1 MHQKTDF
8 DGARDY
14 ILDLLRN
21 KLDSNLYYHN
31 ADHTTDV
38 YQACLRL
45 IELEGIGDAD
55 KLLIETAALYHDAG
69 MLLEYDNH
77 EEKSVE
83 IIREVLPRFGYDAE
97 QIERIGRMILCTKL
111 PQDACCLNSKILCD
125 ADMDYLG
132 RNDFFMIAHRLRY
145 EWEVMNNYIG
155 LLEWYEFQLKFLQQ
169 HHFYTESARKLREE
183 GMHKNIIELK
193 RLLGKSDL

>member
-1 MHQKTDF
+1 MDQKADLE
-8 DGARDY
+8 GARRY
-14 ILDLLRN
+14 ILDRLKS

-31 ADHTTDV
+31 TDHTLDV

-55 KLLIETAALYHDAG
+55 KLLVETAALYHDAG
-69 MLLEYDNH
+69 MLLEYNNH
-77 EEKSVE
+77 EEKSGAIV
-83 IIREVLPRFGYDAE
+83 REVLPRFGYNSE
-97 QIERIGRMILCTKL
+97 QIERIVRMIICTKL

-145 EWEVMNNYIG
+145 EWEAMNNYIN
-155 LLEWYEFQLKFLQQ
+155 LLNWYEFQLKFLQQ
-169 HHFYTESARKLREE
+169 HRFYTESARRLRQE
-183 GMHKNIIELK
+183 GKNRNLFELE
-193 RLLGKSDL
+193 RLLTKK